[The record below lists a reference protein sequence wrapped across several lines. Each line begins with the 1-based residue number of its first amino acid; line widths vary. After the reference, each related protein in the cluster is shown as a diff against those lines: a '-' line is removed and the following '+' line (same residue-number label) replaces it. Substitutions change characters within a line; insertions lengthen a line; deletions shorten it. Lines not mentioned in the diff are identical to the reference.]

1 VWGKEPIQ
9 GELGLSDVELLS
21 VSLMPDRAVILLVED
36 QENDIQLIRRAFD
49 KAQLPNPLQVVRD
62 GEEAIAYLSG
72 EKQSANRAEFPLP
85 RLILLDLK
93 LPGTNGFDVLK
104 WIRAQPGLRSLIVVV
119 LTSSDHIREVNEA
132 YNLGANSFMVK
143 PMDFENIV
151 ELSKLLR
158 DYWIMANKA
167 PETFREPRFRSRSGD
182 RGQESAS

>member
-1 VWGKEPIQ
+1 MWGKEPIQ

-62 GEEAIAYLSG
+62 GEEAIAY
-72 EKQSANRAEFPLP
+72 
-85 RLILLDLK
+85 
-93 LPGTNGFDVLK
+93 
-104 WIRAQPGLRSLIVVV
+104 
-119 LTSSDHIREVNEA
+119 SSDHIREVNEA